1 LKNEEVISMINYFK
15 AAERTLS
22 ERGNLE
28 RALENLT
35 RRKAR
40 IVQRAGPQGVQV
52 TDYSKPYVSGG
63 GANDALTDCL
73 ELAEVMREIETT
85 RETIEE
91 IDGVLSQLEQS
102 DAVLLRAWYIDR
114 RTKEEIAE
122 ELNYSSTTT
131 VYDLRNKA
139 VSSFAILY
147 YGAGSLASI

>member
-1 LKNEEVISMINYFK
+1 MINYFK

-28 RALENLT
+28 RALENLE
-35 RRKAR
+35 RRKGR
-40 IVQRAGPQGVQV
+40 VIQRAGPQGIPT
-52 TDYSKPYVSGG
+52 TDYSRPYVSGG

-73 ELAEVMREIETT
+73 ELSEIIREINTT

-91 IDGVLSQLEQS
+91 IDYVLAQLETS
-102 DAVLLRAWYIDR
+102 DAVLLRAWYIER

-139 VSSFAILY
+139 VSAFAILY
-147 YGAGSLASI
+147 YGAGSLSSI

>member
-1 LKNEEVISMINYFK
+1 MINYFK

-28 RALENLT
+28 RALANLE
-35 RRKAR
+35 RRRGR
-40 IVQRAGPQGVQV
+40 IIAHAAPQGIQS

-73 ELAEVMREIETT
+73 ELAEIMREIADT
-85 RETIEE
+85 REMIEE
-91 IDGVLSQLEQS
+91 IDHVLAQLEPS
-102 DAVLLRAWYIDR
+102 DAALLRAWYIDHH
-114 RTKEEIAE
+114 TKEEIAE

-139 VSSFAILY
+139 VSAFAILY
-147 YGAGSLASI
+147 YGAGSLAST

>member
-1 LKNEEVISMINYFK
+1 MGNFMINYFK
-15 AAERTLS
+15 AAERTLT
-22 ERGNLE
+22 ER
-28 RALENLT
+28 RKFDIALENLS

-40 IVQRAGPQGVQV
+40 IIQRGMPQELPL

-63 GANDALTDCL
+63 GVNDALADCL
-73 ELAEVMREIETT
+73 ELSEVIREMENT
-85 RETIEE
+85 RETIDE
-91 IDGVLSQLEQS
+91 IDRVLSQLEPS
-102 DAVLLRAWYIDR
+102 DAALLRAWYIEN

-147 YGAGSLASI
+147 YGAGALSSI